1 MTEKVHPD
9 QPRLGQAEF
18 IALIAMLFATIA
30 LSIDAMLPAFPDIT
44 RTLTP
49 DNPNRVQW
57 VISSLFLGMGL
68 ATLFVGPLS
77 DAFGRKPVLMACGA
91 IYVVAC
97 IGCYFATSFEMLL
110 IFRLIMGVG
119 IAGPRTVSLAL
130 VRDLYMGR
138 EMARIMSFA
147 MMIFMVVPAIAPL
160 MGQAVIAVSNW
171 HTIFL
176 VYIVF
181 NGTALLW
188 LGLRQ
193 PETLLKPNRIPLAA
207 PTLIAAA
214 RDLFARKVILISI
227 VIQGMVSASLVAT
240 ISSIQ
245 LIFEKAFDRADSFP
259 LWFGLIACLAAG
271 GSFLNSR
278 VVMRAGMRK
287 VVNITFAVVLGVT
300 LVHLGL
306 RLAFDLPD
314 LLSFGLFIVW
324 IVCLFGMMGLTM
336 GNLNALAMEPVGH
349 IAGFAASMIG
359 ALSTVLSVVLSA
371 PIALAF
377 DDTPVPLIAGAAALL
392 AASLGLMRFA
402 GPGRGPELLTKT
414 P

>member
-1 MTEKVHPD
+1 MTVKAD
-9 QPRLGQAEF
+9 AGQPRLSHGEF

-30 LSIDAMLPAFPDIT
+30 ISIDAMLPAFPDIT

-68 ATLFVGPLS
+68 ATFFVGSLS

-91 IYVVAC
+91 IYMLAC
-97 IGCYFATSFEMLL
+97 LGCYFATSFEMLL
-110 IFRLIMGVG
+110 VFRLIMGVG
-119 IAGPRTVSLAL
+119 VAGPRTVSLAL
-130 VRDLYMGR
+130 VRDLYIGR

-171 HTIFL
+171 HMIFL
-176 VYIVF
+176 VYILF

-193 PETLLKPNRIPLAA
+193 PETLPKPRRIPLAA
-207 PTLIAAA
+207 STLMASA
-214 RDLFARKVILISI
+214 RDLFSRKVILVSI
-227 VIQGMVSASLVAT
+227 VIQGMVSATLVAT

-245 LIFEKAFDRADSFP
+245 LIFEQSFDRAASFP

-278 VVMRAGMRK
+278 VVMRVGMRR
-287 VVNITFAVVLGVT
+287 VVNVTFTVVLLIT
-300 LVHLGL
+300 LGHLGL

-314 LLSFGLFIVW
+314 LFSFALFIIW

-359 ALSTVLSVVLSA
+359 ALATVLSVVLSA
-371 PIALAF
+371 PIALIF
-377 DDTPVPLIAGAAALL
+377 DGTPVPLIAGAGVLL
-392 AASLGLMRFA
+392 AASLALMPLA
-402 GPGRGPELLTKT
+402 GPGRPRA
-414 P
+414 